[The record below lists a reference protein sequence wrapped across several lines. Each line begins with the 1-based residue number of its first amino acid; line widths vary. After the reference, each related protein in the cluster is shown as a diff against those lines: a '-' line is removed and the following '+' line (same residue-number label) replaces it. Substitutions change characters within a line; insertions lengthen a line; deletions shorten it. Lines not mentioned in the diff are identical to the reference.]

1 MTDIRI
7 TPGSAIIA
15 FTSSGNY
22 KQTLKQDPSGSL
34 IILGSGS
41 TGRTE
46 LFTVNGN
53 NGTLFSVS
61 DDLSDS
67 LFSVNTI
74 AGLPVI
80 EAFAN
85 NTVILGQYGQNVL
98 VITGSRVGIGTAAP
112 TRALH
117 VNGGVGISSE
127 IVDMAGYFQWN
138 GDNAFY
144 AGGYDAKTNI
154 TYTLNNGIASVT
166 DLPQI
171 SGDWNGSQRF
181 NGQTLTR
188 CTAGE
193 TITAGQLVYL
203 NTDGNWYLTNARY
216 PAKSTPLLGIALDDA
231 GSTGPLSVLLDG
243 IIVTTYHT
251 QNTTAASGAPLYVES
266 QTNGSVGSVTEIATT
281 STGEAVRLIG
291 HNIYD
296 TSNGVIIRF
305 QPDNTWIEL

>member
-1 MTDIRI
+1 M
-7 TPGSAIIA
+7 
-15 FTSSGNY
+15 
-22 KQTLKQDPSGSL
+22 
-34 IILGSGS
+34 
-41 TGRTE
+41 
-46 LFTVNGN
+46 
-53 NGTLFSVS
+53 
-61 DDLSDS
+61 
-67 LFSVNTI
+67 
-74 AGLPVI
+74 PVI